1 MPFGGIFDAL
11 AALATAFSKAMDY
24 LTGGLSRD
32 QRRLREEIDDHAEG
46 YRQALHVGNLHD
58 ANRHLAELERLRD
71 KATAIRAGR
80 R

>member
-11 AALATAFSKAMDY
+11 AALATAFSKALDY

-32 QRRLREEIDDHAEG
+32 QRRLREELDDHAEG
-46 YRQALHVGNLHD
+46 YRQALHAGDVGA
-58 ANRHLAELERLRD
+58 ANHHLAELERLHD